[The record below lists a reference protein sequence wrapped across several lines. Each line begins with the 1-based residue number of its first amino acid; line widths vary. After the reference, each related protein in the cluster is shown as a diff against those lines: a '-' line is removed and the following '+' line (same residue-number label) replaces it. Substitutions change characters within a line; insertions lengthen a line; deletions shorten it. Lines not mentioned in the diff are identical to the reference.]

1 MKSIKL
7 FDFQPQEGRE
17 KPKGKSLTIVGQSYT
32 VNEMI
37 AKFQGGQVLN
47 IAKNMVYGEDKTL
60 VTTIIDPTE
69 LDEIVIEQVEKK
81 RVAEK
86 EKLDKLRAENE
97 AKMKKELEDAVALEI
112 ARREK
117 ERNEVK

>member
-7 FDFQPQEGRE
+7 FEYKPVSGRE
-17 KPKGKSLTIVGQSYT
+17 KVKGKSLTIVGQSYT
-32 VNEMI
+32 INELI
-37 AKFQGGQVLN
+37 NKFQGGQVLN
-47 IAKNMVYGEDKTL
+47 VGKNMVYGEDKTL
-60 VTTIIDPTE
+60 VSTILDPTE

-86 EKLDKLRAENE
+86 EKLEKLRAETE
-97 AKMKKELEDAVALEI
+97 AKKKKELEDAVALEI